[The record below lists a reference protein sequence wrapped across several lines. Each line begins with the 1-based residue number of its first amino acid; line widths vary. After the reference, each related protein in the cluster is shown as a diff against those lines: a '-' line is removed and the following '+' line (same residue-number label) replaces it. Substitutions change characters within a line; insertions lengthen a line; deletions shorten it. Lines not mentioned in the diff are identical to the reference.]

1 MLNGLLSW
9 FHFDVG
15 EAAFYAVFGFI
26 FVFIGIALLV
36 IVFTLLGLVMKK
48 ANGRKPKQKNR
59 TKKTGVKAEA
69 EAEDTGKTSAL
80 EEIPSETIAV
90 ISAAIA
96 AYYEGENI
104 PCDFI
109 VRRIKKL

>member
-9 FHFDVG
+9 FNFDVG

-26 FVFIGIALLV
+26 FVFVGIALLV
-36 IVFTLLGLVMKK
+36 VVFTLLGLVMKK
-48 ANGRKPKQKNR
+48 ANARKPKQKNR
-59 TKKTGVKAEA
+59 KKKKVVAAEA
-69 EAEDTGKTSAL
+69 EAEDTEKRLVL
-80 EEIPSETIAV
+80 EEIPFETIAV